1 VHLSVCERVYI
12 MYTQGVIVVSAIV
25 NVRINP
31 RVKREASKVLGAYG
45 MTTSG
50 AIRMFLMRI
59 VEDRALP
66 FDPTRPNKET
76 LKALKA
82 ARAGKTL
89 KAKDLDELQKQ
100 LKGRK

>member
-1 VHLSVCERVYI
+1 
-12 MYTQGVIVVSAIV
+12 MATNTIV

-31 RVKREASKVLGAYG
+31 RVKKEASKVLGAYG

-89 KAKDLDELQKQ
+89 KAKNLEDLLRQ
-100 LKGRK
+100 LNARS